1 MAVPGPEPIGGAYAT
16 LYRCISPSILQGQ
29 LHSFRGNHCVYDLSA
44 VLSDLLPVYLR
55 SCLHLEQRCDHFLD
69 YDSSCGDDPAAV
81 AGTWTCDDG
90 SDYGKAFRKGR
101 PFAEHCGGTDQ
112 LAMSAAMAYAG
123 IVAVRMHI
131 GYSTSLLGYDD
142 SLHYLFVV
150 YIGVMLCVTILLSLI
165 ERILKYHKE
174 A

>member
-55 SCLHLEQRCDHFLD
+55 SCLHLEQRCDHFL
-69 YDSSCGDDPAAV
+69 AV
-81 AGTWTCDDG
+81 TIPPLWLEHGHVTMDLIT
-90 SDYGKAFRKGR
+90 GKLSRRADHLLSIAVELISF
-101 PFAEHCGGTDQ
+101 
-112 LAMSAAMAYAG
+112 AMSAAMAYAG

>member
-1 MAVPGPEPIGGAYAT
+1 M
-16 LYRCISPSILQGQ
+16 
-29 LHSFRGNHCVYDLSA
+29 LHFIDVFRRVYCRVSYILSA
-44 VLSDLLPVYLR
+44 AIIVFMTCLQFFQIFYRYICGHVFPPLWLEHGHVTMDLITGKLSRRADYLL
-55 SCLHLEQRCDHFLD
+55 SI
-69 YDSSCGDDPAAV
+69 AV
-81 AGTWTCDDG
+81 ELI
-90 SDYGKAFRKGR
+90 SFV
-101 PFAEHCGGTDQ
+101 
-112 LAMSAAMAYAG
+112 MSAAMAYAG

>member
-29 LHSFRGNHCVYDLSA
+29 LHPFRGNHCVYDLSA

-55 SCLHLEQRCDHFLD
+55 
-69 YDSSCGDDPAAV
+69 
-81 AGTWTCDDG
+81 
-90 SDYGKAFRKGR
+90 
-101 PFAEHCGGTDQ
+101 
-112 LAMSAAMAYAG
+112 
-123 IVAVRMHI
+123 
-131 GYSTSLLGYDD
+131 
-142 SLHYLFVV
+142 
-150 YIGVMLCVTILLSLI
+150 CVTILLSLI

>member
-1 MAVPGPEPIGGAYAT
+1 M
-16 LYRCISPSILQGQ
+16 
-29 LHSFRGNHCVYDLSA
+29 LHFIDVFRRVYCRVSYILSA
-44 VLSDLLPVYLR
+44 AIIVFMTCLQFFQIFYRYICVHVFIWSTDVIFFSITIAVGVTIPPLWLEHGHVTMDLITGKLSRRADYLL
-55 SCLHLEQRCDHFLD
+55 SI
-69 YDSSCGDDPAAV
+69 AV
-81 AGTWTCDDG
+81 ELI
-90 SDYGKAFRKGR
+90 SF
-101 PFAEHCGGTDQ
+101 
-112 LAMSAAMAYAG
+112 AMSAAMAYAG